1 MLVLRTLAQLA
12 NSAADAVRDGVSD
25 EADIDSAM
33 RFGANYPFGPLAW
46 ARAFGLADAVEVLSH
61 IAQDTGEEM
70 YRPSQQLLPMASA
83 TPGAAPFA
91 T

>member
-46 ARAFGLADAVEVLSH
+46 ARAFGLADAVEVLVRG
-61 IAQDTGEEM
+61 QPLD
-70 YRPSQQLLPMASA
+70 L
-83 TPGAAPFA
+83 TPFSRGAVARFEVK
-91 T
+91 